1 MGWIVEC
8 RLKPAFQIDEIDAE
22 WQQLSDGLGSGPVSF
37 DTANEFLKAM
47 ACIRRYE
54 YRAVLVTPEGVRVPE
69 LHYTTAVYENR

>member
-8 RLKPAFQIDEIDAE
+8 RLRAQFQIDDIDKQ
-22 WQQLSDGLGSGPVSF
+22 WQQLTDGLGSGPVSF

-47 ACIRRYE
+47 AGIRRFE
-54 YRAVLVTPEGVRVPE
+54 YRAVLVTPEGVRIPE